1 LAEALAGA
9 REAGAEAELLR
20 VADYR
25 VAGCIEC
32 NCCYSTGRCVVEDQ
46 YQDIY
51 ARLLACDVL
60 VVGTPVFFMGVPAQ
74 LKAVV
79 DRTQCLWAKKYVLK
93 EPFFADG
100 HTRRGGLL
108 VVGGSKGEKMFES
121 VRLTVHY
128 FFDALATTLVETLF
142 VNRADERGAV
152 ARQPELL
159 ARARELGRRL
169 SEIS

>member
-32 NCCYSTGRCVVEDQ
+32 NCCYATGRCVVEDQ
-46 YQDIY
+46 YQDVY
-51 ARLLACDVL
+51 ARLLASDVVL
-60 VVGTPVFFMGVPAQ
+60 VGTPVFFMGVPAQ
-74 LKAVV
+74 LKAVI

-93 EPFFADG
+93 EPLFADG
-100 HTRRGGLL
+100 RIRRGGLL

-121 VRLTVHY
+121 VRLTIQY
-128 FFDALATTLVETLF
+128 FFDALATALTETLF

-152 ARQPELL
+152 ARQLELL
-159 ARARELGRRL
+159 ARARALGRRL
-169 SEIS
+169 SEAS